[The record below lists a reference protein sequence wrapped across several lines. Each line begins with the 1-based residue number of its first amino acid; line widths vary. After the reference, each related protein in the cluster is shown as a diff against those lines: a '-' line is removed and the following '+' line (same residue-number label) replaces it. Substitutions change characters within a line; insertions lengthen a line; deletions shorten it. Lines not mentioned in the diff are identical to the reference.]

1 MDRLKGKLTVG
12 RRGIIGED
20 YISIELKDDSS
31 LLKVLELDIPLDDLM
46 RALTG
51 LASVECE
58 YTLNKKATNLFGK
71 TQEVKTITMPSS
83 ILENVYDKETK
94 SRLVNIWFGEQQF
107 LGNIPEEWRIKCDGT
122 TIRQD
127 KTGEHKIV
135 IQRFV

>member
-1 MDRLKGKLTVG
+1 MDRLKGKLTIG

-31 LLKVLELDIPLDDLM
+31 LLKVLELDIPLDDLT
-46 RALTG
+46 RALTS

-107 LGNIPEEWRIKCDGT
+107 LGNISQEWRIKCDGT
-122 TIRQD
+122 TMRQD
-127 KTGEHKIV
+127 ETGEHKIV